1 MNLKNKITGELHKVV
16 EAEQKKVVMNLKQYQ
31 DSADELPDD
40 TVVKIVDETEVNEK
54 SVSRKQ
60 QQFMGLVHKCKT
72 TGDCPSKSIRDAANS
87 MSGSDVKDFASTKH
101 KGLPQKIKEINTNQN
116 DPKVEKLVGVINK
129 MITDAIDS
137 DGDPIGV
144 IDTSGTWEEPMIY
157 SPIIYKNGVL
167 KISSRSVYDT
177 SGKPNTEV
185 ILKRNMEFDGIP
197 TLLNI
202 KKQYVKALK
211 KKNNGLTEENLET
224 IPVDQV
230 KLKSD
235 VQKFM
240 DKLNLG
246 QFEALFAKID
256 KPIEQAEIIAAFG
269 ERIGIPRTKLPMILQ
284 SLKSVS
290 ENVNPR
296 MKKSD
301 LVEHI
306 LKTKK

>member
-16 EAEQKKVVMNLKQYQ
+16 EAEQKKVVMNLQQYQ
-31 DSADELPDD
+31 DSVDELPDD
-40 TVVKIVDETEVNEK
+40 TVVKIVDEADNAGTNRNE
-54 SVSRKQ
+54 
-60 QQFMGLVHKCKT
+60 
-72 TGDCPSKSIRDAANS
+72 
-87 MSGSDVKDFASTKH
+87 
-101 KGLPQKIKEINTNQN
+101 
-116 DPKVEKLVGVINK
+116 PKVEKLVNLINQ
-129 MITDAIDS
+129 MITDAIDT

-144 IDTSGTWEEPMIY
+144 IDTTGTWEEPMVY
-157 SPIIYKNGVL
+157 TPIIYKNGVL
-167 KISSRSVYDT
+167 KITSRSVYDT
-177 SGKPNTEV
+177 GGKPNTEV

-269 ERIGIPRTKLPMILQ
+269 ERIGIPRAKLPMILQ